1 MIAYD
6 VNIFKI
12 NGTYY
17 KLTDN
22 SYEINELSGRLDNS
36 YSYLVNLISNIEPVT
51 YEVSYVTYTGTEVDL
66 STYVTYTYLDSII
79 SDIVPVSYNV
89 SYTTYDVTYNTEGGS
104 TPVDLSNFV
113 TYGYLESS
121 LSEIQPVTYNITYTG
136 EDGNIDLTDFV
147 TYGYL
152 ESSLS
157 DIQPISYNVTYTGEG
172 GYDDTELRQ
181 LIANTNT
188 RIDKLVQGPS
198 VIQEISTITSNSQD
212 LTFAEIFTVNDLFE
226 YTYSVTR
233 KPTSTYNAV
242 IWSNYG
248 DGWPSMIS
256 NGTGVSF
263 NENIDIVDLD
273 YKIQVSCNSTDYSQ
287 NFTITQSCAERI
299 YLLDG
304 NSMELQNY
312 NARTVNLSSHVLT
325 NYESYSSNVNWL
337 TMQTV
342 SSFNVTANNES
353 TESRT
358 AQISFTNSSNETTT
372 FTVVQPGNPNY
383 DPNGGGGGNN
393 PSEVEYEMTLS
404 NYSDGVIDENNITI
418 TCQKAEGSSAP
429 VYNAGSSQL
438 RMYAK
443 NTLQVASENMITKI
457 EFGWASHTSNA
468 TISSDVPTLGELV
481 DNVQIWEGES
491 QEVNFTVSDTGQYR
505 ITSIKVTVLE

>member
-17 KLTDN
+17 KLADN
-22 SYEINELSGRLDNS
+22 SYEVNELSGRLDSS
-36 YSYLVNLISNIEPVT
+36 YSYLVSLISNIEPIT
-51 YEVSYVTYTGTEVDL
+51 YEVSYATYTGTEVDL
-66 STYVTYTYLDSII
+66 SSYVTYTYLDSII
-79 SDIVPVSYNV
+79 SNMVPVSYNV
-89 SYTTYDVTYNTEGGS
+89 SYTTYDVTYNTDGGS
-104 TPVDLSNFV
+104 TPVDLSDFV

-136 EDGNIDLTDFV
+136 EGGNIDLTDFV

-157 DIQPISYNVTYTGEG
+157 EIQPISYNVTYTGEG

-242 IWSNYG
+242 IWSTYG
-248 DGWPSMIS
+248 NGWPSMIS

-273 YKIQVSCNSTDYSQ
+273 YKIQVSCNSTDYLQ

-299 YLLDG
+299 YLLNGDTCTLP
-304 NSMELQNY
+304 NHNQRSM
-312 NARTVNLSSHVLT
+312 NLSSYVLT
-325 NYESYSSNVNWL
+325 NYSSYSVDSDWI
-337 TMQTV
+337 TMQNI
-342 SSFNVTANNES
+342 SSIMIAANSES
-353 TESRT
+353 SEERT
-358 AQISFTNSSNETTT
+358 AILTFTNSSGDSATN
-372 FTVVQPGNPNY
+372 FYIVQPGNPNT
-383 DPNGGGGGNN
+383 GGGGEGE
-393 PSEVEYEMTLS
+393 STEVEYEMTLS
-404 NYSDGVIDENNITI
+404 NFDNGQILQDDITI
-418 TCQKAEGSSAP
+418 TVEKASGQSAP
-429 VYNAGSSQL
+429 VYNTGSSEL
-438 RMYAK
+438 RIYAK
-443 NTLQVASENMITKI
+443 NTITISSYFAIKKI
-457 EFGWASHTSNA
+457 EFTTSTHSA
-468 TISSDVPTLGELV
+468 TISTDIPTLGEM
-481 DNVQIWEGES
+481 DNGVQIWEGEYN
-491 QEVNFTVSDTGQYR
+491 EILFTVSDSGQYR
-505 ITSIKVTVLE
+505 ITGLKITITQ